1 MAYKMDILRVP
12 NYPKVTTWDVPDANA
27 SYTIYTED
35 LVDHVLTNTLVNS
48 TASSTITYNI
58 AQSESFI
65 DRSFLFQVMD
75 EDDNLVIED
84 NIDLIRPYV
93 DPNTLGSTASEIAE
107 YTQLEMVA
115 RSIIDTVVAD
125 GFYNSKQIVQGVGQG
140 SDYFS
145 IWPKFNKI
153 LKVYENNILI
163 YDFETPDDNVYTFN
177 ITGDNSAVQRVFDGS
192 YNRVE
197 QGAIVLPPAYG
208 DLGSVGSGRIVDFP
222 RGYDYTFVLDAGYKT
237 VPTDIEYATKL
248 LIEDLKC
255 GKLDYYKRYV
265 TSYNTDQYKIQFD
278 KSILS
283 GTGNMIVDK
292 ILDKYLKNVMR
303 PGVI

>member
-1 MAYKMDILRVP
+1 MDILRVP

-163 YDFETPDDNVYTFN
+163 YDFETPDDNIYTFN

>member
-1 MAYKMDILRVP
+1 MDILRVP
-12 NYPKVTTWDVPDANA
+12 TYPKITTWDVPDA
-27 SYTIYTED
+27 SSQYIIYVED
-35 LVDHVLTNTLVNS
+35 LVDHVMESSNVTSTVNS
-48 TASSTITYNI
+48 QVTYTFT
-58 AQSESFI
+58 QSDLLL
-65 DRSFLFQVMD
+65 DRKFLLQVFD
-75 EDDNLVIED
+75 EDENIVVED
-84 NIDLIRPYV
+84 TVDVTRPYV
-93 DPNTLGSTASEIAE
+93 DPNSLGSTASEIEE

-115 RSIIDTVVAD
+115 RSIIDTIIID

-145 IWPKFNKI
+145 IWKDFNKI

-163 YDFETPDDNVYTFN
+163 YDFDTPDENVYSFN
-177 ITGDNSAVQRVFDGS
+177 ITGDNAAVQRVFDGS
-192 YNRVE
+192 YNRIE

-222 RGYDYTFVLDAGYKT
+222 RGYDYTFVLDAGYKS
-237 VPTDIEYATKL
+237 VPADVEYATKL

-265 TSYNTDQYKIQFD
+265 KSYNTDQYKIDFD
-278 KSILS
+278 TRVLD

-292 ILDKYLKNVMR
+292 ILDKYIKNISR

>member
-1 MAYKMDILRVP
+1 MDILRVP
-12 NYPKVTTWDVPDANA
+12 TYPKVTTWDVPDA
-27 SYTIYTED
+27 SSDYTIYVED
-35 LVDHVLTNTLVNS
+35 LVDHAVESSNVIS
-48 TASSTITYNI
+48 TANSKVTYTFN
-58 AQSESFI
+58 QSDLLT
-65 DRSFLFQVMD
+65 DRKFLFQILD
-75 EDDNLVIED
+75 EDENIVVED
-84 NIDLIRPYV
+84 VVDITRPYV
-93 DPNTLGSTASEIAE
+93 DPNSLGSTASEIAE

-115 RSIIDTVVAD
+115 RSIIDTIVND

-145 IWPKFNKI
+145 VWKDFNKI

-163 YDFETPDDNVYTFN
+163 YDFETPDDNVYSFN
-177 ITGDNSAVQRVFDGS
+177 ITADNSGVQRFFDAE

-222 RGYDYTFVLDAGYKT
+222 RGYDYIFVLDAGYKT
-237 VPTDIEYATKL
+237 VPADVEYATKL

-265 TSYNTDQYKIQFD
+265 TSYNTDQYKIEFD
-278 KSILS
+278 KSIFS
-283 GTGNMIVDK
+283 GTGNMLVDK
-292 ILDKYLKNVMR
+292 ILDKYLKNVVR

>member
-1 MAYKMDILRVP
+1 MDILRVP
-12 NYPKVTTWDVPDANA
+12 TYPKVTTWDVPDA
-27 SYTIYTED
+27 SSDYTIYVED
-35 LVDHVLTNTLVNS
+35 LVDHAVESSNVIS
-48 TASSTITYNI
+48 TANSKVTYTFN
-58 AQSESFI
+58 QSDLLT
-65 DRSFLFQVMD
+65 DRKFLFQILD
-75 EDDNLVIED
+75 EDENIVVED
-84 NIDLIRPYV
+84 VVDITRPYV
-93 DPNTLGSTASEIAE
+93 DPNSLGSTASEIAE

-115 RSIIDTVVAD
+115 RSIIDTIVTD

-145 IWPKFNKI
+145 VWKDFNKI

-163 YDFETPDDNVYTFN
+163 YDFETPDDNVYSFN
-177 ITGDNSAVQRVFDGS
+177 ITADNSGVQRFFDAE

-222 RGYDYTFVLDAGYKT
+222 RGYDYIFVLDAGYKT
-237 VPTDIEYATKL
+237 VPADVEYATKL

-265 TSYNTDQYKIQFD
+265 TSYNTDQYKIEFD
-278 KSILS
+278 KSIFA
-283 GTGNMIVDK
+283 GTGNMLVDK
-292 ILDKYLKNVMR
+292 ILDKYLKNVVR